1 MSADVSN
8 DYVSMLDIA
17 HKYSDDALYIND
29 MVNDFNQTSRE
40 LMALVD
46 NVLASID
53 SISLASSDGKQNE
66 ENQG

>member
-1 MSADVSN
+1 
-8 DYVSMLDIA
+8 
-17 HKYSDDALYIND
+17 

-53 SISLASSDGKQNE
+53 SISLASSDGESKLRKIRADVEHLSDKFTNIFE
-66 ENQG
+66 RLRVSLND